1 MKAIQ
6 MDDYGDEGRFKFV
19 DVPQPK
25 AANGQIVVGIAAT
38 SLNPID
44 PKRTSGNM
52 RQAFPMQFPFIPGGD
67 FSGVVHSVGAG
78 VTTLRASDEV
88 FGYSLAGGAYAE
100 YIAVDADKV
109 ALKPKTLNHIEAA
122 SLALVAQTALQ
133 MLDRGNVEK
142 GRTVLIL
149 GAGGA
154 VGSVA
159 VQVAHQ
165 RGAKII
171 GTAAAASIDRLKQYG
186 ADQIIDYEKEA
197 FDTIVKD
204 VDVVLDCVGGDV
216 LQRSFR
222 VLNPGGVLVSIVQPP
237 PADLAAK
244 YHIQASMLLTEP
256 SSHTLQKIAR
266 MVDAGEIK
274 PFVAKVY
281 PLSEAANGW
290 RESREHRVD
299 GKIIF
304 KVAEAAVASGSSRAA
319 TASE

>member
-6 MDDYGDEGRFKFV
+6 MNDYGDEGQFKMV

-25 AANGQIVVGIAAT
+25 AAKGQIVVRIVAT

-52 RQAFPMQFPFIPGGD
+52 RQAFPLQFPFIPGGD
-67 FSGVVHSVGAG
+67 FSGVVDSVGEG
-78 VTTLRASDEV
+78 VTTLRTGDEV

-100 YIAVDADKV
+100 YIAVDADKA

-133 MLDRGNVEK
+133 ALDRAGVEK
-142 GRTVLIL
+142 GQTVLIL

-159 VQVAHQ
+159 VQVSHE
-165 RGAKII
+165 RGAKVI
-171 GTAAAASIDRLKQYG
+171 GTASAASMDRLKQYG

-204 VDVVLDCVGGDV
+204 IDVVLDCVGGDV

-244 YHIQASMLLTEP
+244 YHIQASMLATEP

-266 MVDAGEIK
+266 MVDAGDIK
-274 PFVAKVY
+274 PFVGKVY
-281 PLSEAANGW
+281 PLSDAASGW
-290 RESREHRVD
+290 RESRAHHVE
-299 GKIIF
+299 GKIVF
-304 KVAEAAVASGSSRAA
+304 KVAEGAIASGSSRAA